1 MIHWAVKY
9 IGKPWINGEYDC
21 WGLVREIYKNE
32 LQIELSPIVTDAT
45 SLRDVF
51 CEFRKSSNYNHLQ
64 ETSDFKDK
72 NIVILTQNK
81 YPCHVGVYCD
91 VDGGGVLHN
100 MQGVGVVF
108 QKLPELKMNGWQIM
122 EILKYAANS

>member
-32 LQIELSPIVTDAT
+32 LQIALSPIVTDAT

-51 CEFRKSSNYNHLQ
+51 ASSENRLIITIYKKLL
-64 ETSDFKDK
+64 
-72 NIVILTQNK
+72 ILRIKT
-81 YPCHVGVYCD
+81 
-91 VDGGGVLHN
+91 LL
-100 MQGVGVVF
+100 F
-108 QKLPELKMNGWQIM
+108 
-122 EILKYAANS
+122 

>member
-21 WGLVREIYKNE
+21 WGLVRDIYKNE

-45 SLRDVF
+45 NLRDVL
-51 CEFRKSSNYNHLQ
+51 CEFRKFSNYNHLQ

-91 VDGGGVLHN
+91 ADGGGVLHN

-122 EILKYAANS
+122 EILEYEETF